1 MSVPKGCRTESKLQV
16 LVELQ
21 ALATYTIQVCKNEKN
36 FPKRDRWILTQH
48 IVKLAVDAYALARKA
63 NAVRVV
69 TMEDYKLRRGWQV
82 ECRSSLEAL
91 LGLIE
96 IAYLALPLESERVE
110 ALGLTLNGKTQIFP
124 LRHGIVFL
132 KWHFYLTDSGRV
144 VRKISRR
151 SATKER
157 RKLKKLTAMISDGRI
172 PAEYL
177 WMSYQ
182 SWRANAQRGN
192 ARETVRRMETLYN
205 NLRREID
212 ENGRNQGDTGG
223 AAREGDRE
231 G

>member
-21 ALATYTIQVCKNEKN
+21 ALATYTIQICKNEKN

-110 ALGLTLNGKTQIFP
+110 FWT
-124 LRHGIVFL
+124 
-132 KWHFYLTDSGRV
+132 
-144 VRKISRR
+144 R
-151 SATKER
+151 SVMSAEE
-157 RKLKKLTAMISDGRI
+157 KLTAWRNSDRKRFRDLI
-172 PAEYL
+172 TDDNAEQA
-177 WMSYQ
+177 Q
-182 SWRANAQRGN
+182 S
-192 ARETVRRMETLYN
+192 
-205 NLRREID
+205 
-212 ENGRNQGDTGG
+212 
-223 AAREGDRE
+223 
-231 G
+231 

>member
-21 ALATYTIQVCKNEKN
+21 ALATYTIQICKNEKN

-110 ALGLTLNGKTQIFP
+110 FWT
-124 LRHGIVFL
+124 
-132 KWHFYLTDSGRV
+132 
-144 VRKISRR
+144 R
-151 SATKER
+151 SVMSAEE
-157 RKLKKLTAMISDGRI
+157 KLTAWRNSDRKRYRDLI
-172 PAEYL
+172 TDDNAEQA
-177 WMSYQ
+177 Q
-182 SWRANAQRGN
+182 S
-192 ARETVRRMETLYN
+192 
-205 NLRREID
+205 
-212 ENGRNQGDTGG
+212 
-223 AAREGDRE
+223 
-231 G
+231 